1 MAANLTET
9 ARIAID
15 QLSVL
20 PEVTMGLGLAPSNQ
34 VCAHL
39 MIRSTINTNAVVT
52 RINLIGMN
60 IKQVIAKIL
69 NIPIHV
75 HNIKA
80 GLHTE
85 GHKPA
90 IMTVTVD
97 SLAVMIVIKDKLATT
112 TATVDSPAV
121 MIVIKDKPATITAT
135 VDSLA
140 VMIVINGHLVMLL
153 VLIHIIHAGRAVRL
167 DNMTTMQENPLNL
180 SDTVAVESRSYSKAT
195 TSTLTQTTL
204 PNHALVKTELIWTHR
219 SR

>member
-52 RINLIGMN
+52 RINFIGMN
-60 IKQVIAKIL
+60 INRIIAEIL

-75 HNIKA
+75 HNIKV

-112 TATVDSPAV
+112 TATVDS
-121 MIVIKDKPATITAT
+121 
-135 VDSLA
+135 LA
-140 VMIVINGHLVMLL
+140 VMIVINGHLVKHL

-167 DNMTTMQENPLNL
+167 DNMTIMQESPLNL
-180 SDTVAVESRSYSKAT
+180 IDTVESRSYSKAT
-195 TSTLTQTTL
+195 MSTLTQTTL